1 MLSCFIKV
9 MLGFKNELKAI
20 TPDAYY
26 SDVYTIDYT
35 ALKKQ
40 NIDTILFDIDNT
52 LAKVDDLNIPK
63 ETQKLIQDLKAMNFK
78 ILLISNNY
86 KSRVMPFAKAL
97 DLKVLADA
105 GKPAKEAYTKAL
117 NILDSN
123 IQSTVAIGD
132 QILTDV
138 VGAKKYGI
146 KAILVDQ
153 LSTENNIKTGLAQKL
168 QKPMLK
174 KLGKENLKYHK
185 LGEQQWMKF

>member
-185 LGEQQWMKF
+185 LGE